1 MNSRIS
7 EVRIRRHLV
16 NRVPPEY
23 ERYKVFF
30 TVDNEQHWM
39 VYDKPDELAVYAAFK
54 EFINNCY
61 PERE

>member
-7 EVRIRRHLV
+7 DVKIRQFILADQPKHGW
-16 NRVPPEY
+16 
-23 ERYKVFF
+23 YKIFF
-30 TVDNEQHWM
+30 MVDKEQHWM